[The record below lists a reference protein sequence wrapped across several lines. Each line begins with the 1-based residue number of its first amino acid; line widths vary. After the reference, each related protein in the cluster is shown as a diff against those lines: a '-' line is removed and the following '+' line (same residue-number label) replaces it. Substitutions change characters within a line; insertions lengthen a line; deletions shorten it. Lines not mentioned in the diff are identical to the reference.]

1 MKKLAI
7 FIYSLGSGGAE
18 RVVSTLL
25 PMLNLKYEVHL
36 ILMNDKI
43 SYDIPQV
50 SIHYLEKSSPN
61 ESNLAKFLK
70 LPLLALK
77 YKKLCENLN
86 INLQFVLLNR
96 PNYIALM
103 AKMLG
108 LKSTLIINECTTPS
122 VIYKHNNLNSFINK
136 FLIKNLYNKAD
147 LILANSLGN
156 KEDLLQNFNIQADK
170 CDILYNAI
178 DLESISEKSKEQIP
192 FKDPFILSVG
202 RLDSGKNHAMLIRA
216 YAKVQTNLKLVI
228 LGEGILKNELL
239 NLIEELNLKDKVFLL
254 GFDNNP
260 YKYMSKCDFFAFAS
274 SFEGFS
280 NVLIECLACNCA
292 VLCTDHKSGARELFL
307 DDEFGLL
314 VKVDDQD
321 AMQKGL
327 EKMCFDENL
336 KQQYRQKAFT
346 RAQEFDKV
354 QIAKKLFEFFNEVHG

>member
-25 PMLNLKYEVHL
+25 PILNLKYEVHL

-43 SYDIPQV
+43 SYDIPEV
-50 SIHYLEKSSPN
+50 NIHYLEKSTPN
-61 ESNLAKFLK
+61 ESNLSKFLK
-70 LPLLALK
+70 LPMLALK
-77 YKKLCENLN
+77 YKKLCEKLD
-86 INLQFVLLNR
+86 ISLQFVFLNR

-103 AKMLG
+103 AKVLG

-122 VIYKHNNLNSFINK
+122 VIYQHNNLNSFINK

-156 KEDLLQNFNIQADK
+156 KEDLLQNFNIQSNK

-178 DLESISEKSKEQIP
+178 DIESIVEKSKENID
-192 FKDPFILSVG
+192 FKEPFILSVG
-202 RLDSGKNHAMLIRA
+202 RLDHGKNHAMLIKA
-216 YAKVQTNLKLVI
+216 YSKIQTNLKLVI

-239 NLIEELNLKDKVFLL
+239 SLIKELNLEDKVFLL

-280 NVLIECLACNCA
+280 NVLIECLACNAA

-307 DDEFGLL
+307 DNKFGLL
-314 VKVDDQD
+314 VKVDDEN
-321 AMQKGL
+321 AMREGL
-327 EKMCFDENL
+327 EKMVNDEDL
-336 KQQYRQKAFT
+336 KADYRNKAFN
-346 RAQEFDKV
+346 RAKDFDKV
-354 QIAKKLFEFFNEVHG
+354 QIAKNLFDFFNEA

>member
-77 YKKLCENLN
+77 YKKLCENLD
-86 INLQFVLLNR
+86 INLQFILLNR

>member
-77 YKKLCENLN
+77 YKKLCENLD

-108 LKSTLIINECTTPS
+108 LKSILIINECTTPS

-156 KEDLLQNFNIQADK
+156 QEDLLQNFNIQANK

-336 KQQYRQKAFT
+336 KQQYRQKAFI

-354 QIAKKLFEFFNEVHG
+354 QIAKKLFEFFNKVHG

>member
-77 YKKLCENLN
+77 YKKLCENLD

-178 DLESISEKSKEQIP
+178 NLESISEKSKEQIP

>member
-77 YKKLCENLN
+77 YKKLCENLG

-216 YAKVQTNLKLVI
+216 YVKVQTNLKLVI

-280 NVLIECLACNCA
+280 NVLIECLTCNCA

>member
-25 PMLNLKYEVHL
+25 PMLNLKYEIHL

-43 SYDIPQV
+43 SYEIPEV
-50 SIHYLEKSSPN
+50 NIHYLEKSTPN
-61 ESNLAKFLK
+61 ENNLYKFLK
-70 LPLLALK
+70 LPILALK
-77 YKKLCENLN
+77 YKKLCEKLD

-96 PNYIALM
+96 PNYIALI
-103 AKMLG
+103 AKILG

-156 KEDLLQNFNIQADK
+156 KEDLLQNFNIHANK

-178 DLESISEKSKEQIP
+178 DIENIIEKSKESID
-192 FKDPFILSVG
+192 FKEPFILSVG
-202 RLDSGKNHAMLIRA
+202 RLDYGKNHSMLIKA
-216 YAKVQTNLKLVI
+216 YAKVKTDLKLVI
-228 LGEGILKNELL
+228 LGEGILKDELL
-239 NLIEELNLKDKVFLL
+239 SLIKKLNLEDKVFLL

-280 NVLIECLACNCA
+280 NVLIECLACNTA

-307 DDEFGLL
+307 DNKFGLL
-314 VKVDDQD
+314 VKVDDEY

-327 EKMCFDENL
+327 EKMINDTNL
-336 KQQYRQKAFT
+336 KTNYKNKAFD
-346 RAQEFDKV
+346 RAKDFDKI
-354 QIAKKLFEFFNEVHG
+354 QIAKKLFDFFNKA

>member
-77 YKKLCENLN
+77 YKKLCENLD

-178 DLESISEKSKEQIP
+178 DLESISEKSKEPIP

-202 RLDSGKNHAMLIRA
+202 RLDNGKNHTMLIRA

-280 NVLIECLACNCA
+280 NVLIECLVCNCA

-327 EKMCFDENL
+327 EKMCFNENL

-354 QIAKKLFEFFNEVHG
+354 QIAKKLFEFFNKAHG